1 MEEEKI
7 KMLQSFFKER
17 HITQRI
23 ICERTGMS
31 QPQVSQLLTGKNK
44 FGNKVAE
51 QFEKEFGLS
60 HIWLIHGEGNMLKDA
75 EKEEPIGIP
84 VYEDSHFGCSPS
96 GFTGSLETR
105 KADDYLLVPGLVKDG
120 RTFIVRARGESMVN
134 KNNPEMSIPNGAYV
148 AVQKS
153 TLSTPQWG
161 ETYALSTDDGC
172 IIKRLYPSER
182 ENYVRCVSF
191 NEENYPSFE
200 LCISEIHDIGIVKGV
215 FTVSIWK

>member
-1 MEEEKI
+1 MESVKDRLTMFYKSKGLSKSKFENMCGFSNGYLNQLRHSPSNEK
-7 KMLQSFFKER
+7 LER
-17 HITQRI
+17 IYLNFPELNKTW
-23 ICERTGMS
+23 
-31 QPQVSQLLTGKNK
+31 LLTG
-44 FGNKVAE
+44 E
-51 QFEKEFGLS
+51 
-60 HIWLIHGEGNMLKDA
+60 GEMTIKKDA
-75 EKEEPIGIP
+75 EKDEPVGIP